1 MDTNFKGLKPAFIDN
16 YTAIAMSS
24 SDEYLPYL
32 SVCLQSLVDNAS
44 DKHNYDIVIF
54 QVLKC
59 HIEKRFSWKLTRQKI
74 FLLGSTTPEK
84 FCKMSKWK

>member
-54 QVLKC
+54 SSTEMSYRKKIFL
-59 HIEKRFSWKLTRQKI
+59 ETYTAKI